1 MKLSKN
7 KLALATMLVLQQ
19 WPAHQAGAQQIAKL
33 DEITVTSTRG
43 TSGDITR
50 AAATVSVITAE
61 EMEQQNAKDIKDA
74 LRYEPGVEVRRSVYR
89 VGGVTG
95 ASATTGRGANE
106 GISIRGLDGNR
117 VLLLED
123 GVSLP
128 RAFSQGTLS
137 AGRGSYTNT
146 DLYQRIEVLRGP
158 ASSMYGSDGL
168 TGAVN
173 FVTKDPQ
180 DYLNASGRNTYFS
193 LRPSYDS
200 VDSSFGTTGTAVFG
214 GQRWQGM
221 LVLDA
226 RHGNETDN
234 KGDKNIAGA
243 NRTTPDP
250 LTYDTRS
257 ALGKLVFKASAQDVF
272 KLTLQSVENKMR
284 GDSLSAIAL
293 PNITGYQSTSDV
305 EANRI
310 GLIYERDDLDNPYVQ
325 KIRANVY
332 YRAAKTQQ
340 YSYESGLTVG
350 QTIRP
355 RFRDIEYKD
364 SIMGGGVLAE
374 SAFTTGAVK
383 HKLMYGFD
391 ASVATLQM
399 SANGTGWTTC
409 IGTQYCEYFP
419 KTEYSV
425 FGAYVQDEMRFGALS
440 VVPGLRYDG
449 YKLAPKA
456 SAKYDAQAIASGQPA
471 SSSKDSALS
480 PRLAIS
486 YDISPSLV
494 PYAQYARGFRSPS
507 PHEVNSFFRNNGA
520 SQPYA
525 QIANPNLKPETSN
538 SYEIGLKG
546 KLSAESGA
554 GRYSVAAFAG
564 EYRNFIDSVVVSGS
578 GTNLDP
584 SISQFVN
591 ASRASIHG
599 LEARLD
605 WKFNQ
610 GWGVRT
616 GFAYTEGTTTNRTGV
631 KRGLDSIS
639 PLSVV
644 AGLRY
649 DAGQT
654 WFVQGDV
661 LYSGSKKRSD
671 LNSPVVGNAPNY
683 QPAFVTSSFA
693 IVDLSG
699 GYRFSKN
706 VSANVGIRNL
716 FDRKYWAWND
726 VRGLAL
732 ASTAANLDA
741 YTSPGRSIN
750 ASLKI
755 EY

>member
-1 MKLSKN
+1 MKLCRN

-19 WPAHQAGAQQIAKL
+19 WPVQQANAQQVAQL

-43 TSGDITR
+43 TSGDISR

-89 VGGVTG
+89 VSGVTG
-95 ASATTGRGANE
+95 AGATTGRGVNE
-106 GISIRGLDGNR
+106 GINIRGLDGNR

-146 DLYQRIEVLRGP
+146 DLYQRIEILRGP

-180 DYLNASGRNTYFS
+180 DYLTTPGKNSYFS

-200 VDSSFGTTGTAVFG
+200 VDDSYGTTGTAVFG
-214 GQRWQGM
+214 GERWQGM
-221 LVLDA
+221 LLLDA

-234 KGDKNIAGA
+234 KGDKNILGP

-272 KLTLQSVENKMR
+272 KLTVQSTENKLR
-284 GDSLSAIAL
+284 GNSLSAIN
-293 PNITGYQSTSDV
+293 PPSITGYQSTSDV

-325 KIRANVY
+325 KIRANLY

-340 YSYESGLTVG
+340 YSYETGASSGP
-350 QTIRP
+350 TIRP

-364 SIMGGGVLAE
+364 SIVGGGVLAE
-374 SAFTTGAVK
+374 STLTTGTVK

-399 SANGTGWTTC
+399 SASGTGWTTC
-409 IGTQYCEYFP
+409 TGTQYCEYFP

-425 FGAYVQDEMRFGALS
+425 FGAYLQDEMRFGALS

-449 YKLAPKA
+449 YKLTPKA
-456 SAKYDAQAIASGQPA
+456 SAKYDAQAIANGQPA

-480 PRLAIS
+480 PRLAFA
-486 YDISPSLV
+486 YEISPALV
-494 PYAQYARGFRSPS
+494 PYVQYARGFRSPS
-507 PHEVNSFFRNNGA
+507 PQEVNSYFNNSAQGY
-520 SQPYA
+520 S

-538 SYEIGLKG
+538 SYELGLRG
-546 KLSAESGA
+546 KLNTESSSV
-554 GRYSVAAFAG
+554 RYSVAAFDG
-564 EYRNFIDSVVVSGS
+564 EYRNFIDLVALSGNF
-578 GTNLDP
+578 TVLNP
-584 SISQFVN
+584 TINQYVN
-591 ASRASIHG
+591 ASRASIRG
-599 LEARLD
+599 VEGRLD
-605 WKFNQ
+605 WRFNN
-610 GWGVRT
+610 GWAVKT
-616 GFAYTEGTTTNRTGV
+616 GFAYTEGTTTNRNGV
-631 KRGLDSIS
+631 KTGLESVS

-649 DAGQT
+649 ERAQN
-654 WFVQGDV
+654 WYVQGDV
-661 LYSGSKKRSD
+661 IYNAAKKRQDVASATSY
-671 LNSPVVGNAPNY
+671 LSPSY
-683 QPAFVTSSFA
+683 A
-693 IVDLSG
+693 IADVNG
-699 GYRFSKN
+699 GYRFNKN
-706 VSANVGIRNL
+706 VSLSIGVRNL
-716 FDRKYWAWND
+716 FDRKYWNWND
-726 VRGLAL
+726 IRGLSL
-732 ASTAANLDA
+732 ASNATNLDA

>member
-43 TSGDITR
+43 TSGDISR
-50 AAATVSVITAE
+50 AAATVSVVTAE
-61 EMEQQNAKDIKDA
+61 DMEQQNAKDIKDA

-95 ASATTGRGANE
+95 AAATTGRGVNE
-106 GISIRGLDGNR
+106 GINIRGLDGNR

-137 AGRGSYTNT
+137 AGRGAYTNT
-146 DLYQRIEVLRGP
+146 DLYQRIEILRGP
-158 ASSMYGSDGL
+158 ASAMYGSDGL

-180 DYLNASGRNTYFS
+180 DYLTTSGKNTYFS
-193 LRPSYDS
+193 LRPTYDS

-214 GQRWQGM
+214 GERWQGM
-221 LVLDA
+221 VVLDA

-234 KGDKNIAGA
+234 KGEANIVGA
-243 NRTTPDP
+243 NRTKPDP

-257 ALGKLVFKASAQDVF
+257 ALGKLVFKATSKDVF
-272 KLTLQSVENKMR
+272 KLTLQSTENKLR
-284 GDSLSAIAL
+284 GNSLSAIN
-293 PNITGYQSTSDV
+293 PPTITGYQSTSDV
-305 EANRI
+305 ESNRV
-310 GLIYERDDLDNPYVQ
+310 GLIYERDDLDGRYIQ
-325 KIRANVY
+325 KIRANMY
-332 YRAAKTQQ
+332 YRDAKTQQ
-340 YSYESGLTVG
+340 YSYETGASTS
-350 QTIRP
+350 TITRP

-364 SIMGGGVLAE
+364 SIIGGGVLAE
-374 SAFTTGAVK
+374 SDFTTGAVK

-399 SANGTGWTTC
+399 SASGTGWTKCT
-409 IGTQYCEYFP
+409 GTEYCEYFP

-425 FGAYVQDEMRFGALS
+425 FGAYLQDEMRFGALS

-449 YKLAPKA
+449 YKLKPKA
-456 SAKYDAQAIASGQPA
+456 SAKYDAQAIANNQPA
-471 SSSKDSALS
+471 STTKDSALS

-486 YDISPSLV
+486 YDVSPALI
-494 PYAQYARGFRSPS
+494 PYVQYAKGFRAPS
-507 PHEVNSFFRNNGA
+507 PHEVNSYFNNSGSNPPYLQVA
-520 SQPYA
+520 S
-525 QIANPNLKPETSN
+525 PNLKSETSD

-546 KLSAESGA
+546 KLASENNTL
-554 GRYSVAAFAG
+554 RYSLAAFSG
-564 EYRNFIDSVVVSGS
+564 KYKNFIDSVIITAGS
-578 GTNLDP
+578 GTIP
-584 SISQFVN
+584 TVYQYVN
-591 ASRASIHG
+591 AAQASIHG
-599 LEARLD
+599 FEGRLD
-605 WKFNQ
+605 WRLDS
-610 GWGVRT
+610 GWGVKT
-616 GFAYTEGTTTNRTGV
+616 GFAYTEGTTTDRNGKKT
-631 KRGLDSIS
+631 GLDSVA
-639 PLSVV
+639 PLSIV

-649 DAGQT
+649 DAAQT
-654 WFVQGDV
+654 WFIQGDV
-661 LYSGSKKRSD
+661 RYNSAKKRED
-671 LNSPVVGNAPNY
+671 LISPTVTTSGVTR
-683 QPAFVTSSFA
+683 PAFVSSAFTV
-693 IVDLSG
+693 VDLFG

-732 ASTAANLDA
+732 ASTATNLDA
-741 YTSPGRSIN
+741 YTSPGRSIS